1 MADKRTNSVVVTAD
15 ELTVDRIRKLVA
27 TSIPR
32 SSNLA
37 TSASFTSSM
46 PTRSRPLKY

>member
-15 ELTVDRIRKLVA
+15 ELTVDRIVSWWR
-27 TSIPR
+27 TSTRR

-37 TSASFTSSM
+37 TSA
-46 PTRSRPLKY
+46 